1 MAAPRLK
8 ASRNR
13 SQYKTTDRFLDAV
26 YRKNKEYIDSHID
39 PELLTKHSPK
49 TIFKFLVKDQMQ
61 YQNQKTGKKYTAIQA
76 IRRVANSKE
85 MNPTFTTSDIFHA
98 NFENLLR
105 KDKTVFKEFRN
116 LTRENGRFTA
126 YDYRKLEFEGYYNVG
141 GTNSA
146 VYKYDDFY
154 IIEKKSPDEGTGA
167 SVEILESFNFDTR
180 TGKDIFFKGY
190 SAKNLR

>member
-105 KDKTVFKEFRN
+105 KDKTVFKQFRN
-116 LTRENGRFTA
+116 LTRENGRFTS